1 MSAGLKIDFAR
12 MPLFILLAAEG
23 LVLYSSIYVA
33 TSLRFAADAMAA
45 SAVAL
50 LTDPAHH
57 QAVTEAAL
65 AAVLRRFCANA
76 IVPLYVE
83 FYSQVIDRRPV
94 LESRP

>member
-1 MSAGLKIDFAR
+1 
-12 MPLFILLAAEG
+12 
-23 LVLYSSIYVA
+23 
-33 TSLRFAADAMAA
+33 MAA

-65 AAVLRRFCANA
+65 AAVLQRFCANA

-83 FYSQVIDRRPV
+83 FYSQVLDRKPA
-94 LESRP
+94 LASRG

>member
-1 MSAGLKIDFAR
+1 
-12 MPLFILLAAEG
+12 
-23 LVLYSSIYVA
+23 
-33 TSLRFAADAMAA
+33 MAA

-83 FYSQVIDRRPV
+83 FYSQVIDRELDISYGIVTFEARFSSLTGDV
-94 LESRP
+94 